1 MKTKIK
7 IPFLQPNSRSLFY
20 PRKAFWLCSICLS
33 FSVLF
38 ILTAC
43 GANRP
48 STDLYLQTTP
58 SQTIKTTST
67 PVDIP
72 LSIVTKQ
79 PELIPEPTLPV
90 EIDTILYT
98 QHQDLFSLQA
108 PDEWSI
114 HENFNHVTFTA
125 PQGEP
130 RFEITVLNTGY
141 PLSRK
146 SFTNF
151 IEIQEMKKA
160 IELERYVEI
169 ERRPTSQNNSF
180 TITKSFY
187 VGGVLKRGASY
198 YQQDNE
204 GVFIA
209 DFWVEEKVFDVYQIL
224 LETVFSTVKLNRDA
238 IVDLPVYSFDQAT
251 MHSNDYF
258 SILRPPYWNYQR
270 VEEKYTITE
279 TFISPDEK
287 AVIQTLI
294 YDDGQPISKKVA
306 GELAL
311 ALLRNNY
318 TRKISV
324 LEDKVLED
332 GREKLTWRSIPSTYQ
347 GITSF
352 STRQTGVFILT
363 VMWGDDPDQYY
374 QAILGDVFSSYKLED
389 ITE

>member
-7 IPFLQPNSRSLFY
+7 IPYLQPNYRSLFY
-20 PRKAFWLCSICLS
+20 TREAILFRGICLS
-33 FSVLF
+33 FSMLF

-43 GANRP
+43 GSNRS
-48 STDLYLQTTP
+48 STDHNLKITP
-58 SQTIKTTST
+58 SPSSNTTST

-72 LSIVTKQ
+72 LSIATKQ
-79 PELIPEPTLPV
+79 PELIRDPTLQD

-98 QHQDLFSLQA
+98 QHKDLFSLQA
-108 PDEWSI
+108 PNEWSI
-114 HENFNHVTFTA
+114 HEDFNHVAFTA
-125 PQGEP
+125 PQGEA
-130 RFEITVLNTGY
+130 RFEITILNTGY
-141 PLSRK
+141 PLSDK
-146 SFTNF
+146 YFTNF

-169 ERRPTSQNNSF
+169 ERLPNSLSNSF

-187 VGGVLKRGASY
+187 EGGILKRGASY
-198 YQQDNE
+198 YQQDIE

-209 DFWVEEKVFDVYQIL
+209 DFWVEDKVFEVYQIL
-224 LETVFSTVKLNRDA
+224 LETVFSTVKLNRET
-238 IVDLPVYSFDQAT
+238 IVDLPMYSFDQAT
-251 MHSNDYF
+251 MHSNNYF

-270 VEEKYTITE
+270 VEEKYTIAE
-279 TFISPDEK
+279 TFISPDEN
-287 AVIQTLI
+287 AVIQTLV

-318 TRKISV
+318 TRKITV
-324 LEDKVLED
+324 LEDRVLED
-332 GREKLTWRSIPSTYQ
+332 GREKLTWHSIPSKYQ

-363 VMWGDDPDQYY
+363 VMWSDDPDQYY
-374 QAILGDVFSSYKLED
+374 QAILGDVFSSYKPED
-389 ITE
+389 ITK